1 MPGEKEIEKGDLFMN
16 SSALFLMI
24 TVQVIVTILTG
35 WFFYKVLVSKP
46 KEEPDSF
53 SENDDQMR

>member
-1 MPGEKEIEKGDLFMN
+1 MPGEKEIEKGGQFMN

-53 SENDDQMR
+53 SENDDLVR

>member
-1 MPGEKEIEKGDLFMN
+1 MN

-53 SENDDQMR
+53 SENDDLVR

>member
-1 MPGEKEIEKGDLFMN
+1 MPGANELKRGDLFMN

-53 SENDDQMR
+53 SENDDLVR